1 MRHNAHHPDDRS
13 HPMPAA
19 NPMNEGPLRNSAER
33 LREELDRWLDVAW
46 TQGERA
52 MDVMGI
58 RGRMMG
64 PAMDVIEGPDSIL
77 ILVDV
82 PGITPEQ
89 IDVCVAGNL
98 LTVQGVHP
106 APILTTEEALARQ
119 ERPHGQFKRSIPLP
133 SSVNAES
140 ITAECTLGV
149 LRIRIA
155 KAEREKVRRVPV
167 RSNEP
172 NPTSPTV

>member
-1 MRHNAHHPDDRS
+1 MTAD
-13 HPMPAA
+13 

-33 LREELDRWLDVAW
+33 LREELDRWLEVAW
-46 TQGERA
+46 SQGERA

-58 RGRMMG
+58 RGRMLG

-89 IDVCVAGNL
+89 LDVSVAGNL

-106 APILTTEEALARQ
+106 APILAADESLARH
-119 ERPHGQFKRSIPLP
+119 ERPHGQIKRSIPLP
-133 SSVNAES
+133 ASVNAES

-155 KAEREKVRRVPV
+155 KTEREKVRRVPV
-167 RSNEP
+167 RTGEP
-172 NPTSPTV
+172 THAPAM